1 MVKNIIDNCAG
12 KGASKIR
19 LNNQICKGGKVVLK
33 KLYGAI
39 ELTMV
44 WKNQMTNLGA
54 KFNVNFLGKKL
65 V

>member
-12 KGASKIR
+12 KGAFKIR
-19 LNNQICKGGKVVLK
+19 LNNQIGKGGKVVLK

-44 WKNQMTNLGA
+44 WKN
-54 KFNVNFLGKKL
+54 
-65 V
+65 